1 VLGRAAAQEL
11 VDQHVITSGVMT
23 EAQDIG
29 VVLKK
34 LREDAGLSQRQLAD
48 QLGVQQPAVAR
59 WEAGGVKMPINRID
73 EILAHF
79 GYGIEY
85 DLTAVPIH
93 QALTNGVALRM
104 VRRRPTALVSNPND
118 LSVQSGE
125 HRFAVN
131 PDAPWCVDMW
141 DVASGVKLPGA
152 VAVYPERID
161 GLAPHPDGVLIRFG
175 TTIGKI
181 TPNAKRRHDGTLV
194 FTYGLADQ
202 RDLELAG
209 VESDPAWPLN
219 AAMMTGGRV

>member
-1 VLGRAAAQEL
+1 MT
-11 VDQHVITSGVMT
+11 TSGVMT

-29 VVLKK
+29 LPLKK
-34 LREDAGLSQRQLAD
+34 LREDGGPSQRQLAE

-85 DLTAVPIH
+85 DLTAIPVH
-93 QALTNGVALRM
+93 LALTNGVAVRM
-104 VRRRPTALVSNPND
+104 VRRRPAALASNAND

-125 HRFAVN
+125 YRFAVN
-131 PDAPWCVDMW
+131 PDPPWCVDMC
-141 DVASGVKLPGA
+141 DVASSVKLPGA
-152 VAVYPERID
+152 VAIYPERID

-175 TTIGKI
+175 KTVGKI
-181 TPNAKRRHDGTLV
+181 TPNAKRRHDGSLV

-209 VESDPAWPLN
+209 VESDPAWTLD
-219 AAMMTGGRV
+219 AAMITGGRV